1 MDVLQRN
8 IRDAI
13 TPREKSA
20 DGIELEESPAVR
32 RLYKTT
38 RYLHYV
44 MKFVIRSRELY
55 AEMNCNIDYVDFAT
69 RLQEL
74 LKMFIDMI
82 GCPSN
87 LLKSE
92 GALLKNLHIIAT
104 DLMQVFD
111 EVHLR
116 YARNF
121 NSNEYRKY

>member
-1 MDVLQRN
+1 MDVLQKN
-8 IRDAI
+8 ISEAI
-13 TPREKSA
+13 SPKEKSA
-20 DGIELEESPAVR
+20 DGNDLEESPEVR

-44 MKFVIRSRELY
+44 MKFVIRSRVLY
-55 AEMNCNIDYVDFAT
+55 AEMNCNTDYVDFAT

-74 LKMFIDMI
+74 LRMFIDMI

-104 DLMQVFD
+104 DLMQVF
-111 EVHLR
+111 EHVRLR
-116 YARNF
+116 YV
-121 NSNEYRKY
+121 EQHKYN